1 MSEPLHAWHGE
12 NEEPRPDLIPDKQ
25 PAGDSDH
32 ADQGTHTNGWFHR
45 AASRPVPHTV
55 ARTKA
60 TPLPA
65 PADDHA
71 SGSRRGRPADPS
83 ACPGPVSE
91 EERRLSQRDG
101 THPLSLTWEQIDY
114 FVARERINDAL
125 HDEQDWHDTVLFD
138 RAIDD
143 DRYWRTGRLCDRPMD
158 AEPEIDDP
166 EIG

>member
-1 MSEPLHAWHGE
+1 MSEPLHAWRGE

-25 PAGDSDH
+25 PAGDGDH
-32 ADQGTHTNGWFHR
+32 ADPGTRTNDWFHR
-45 AASRPVPHTV
+45 TASRPALHAVP
-55 ARTKA
+55 RPRA
-60 TPLPA
+60 TPPPA

-71 SGSRRGRPADPS
+71 SGSRSGRPAAPS
-83 ACPGPVSE
+83 ASPGPTSE
-91 EERRLSQRDG
+91 EVRLSLQNG

-114 FVARERINDAL
+114 FVVGERINDAL
-125 HDEQDWHDTVLFD
+125 FDEQSWHDTVLFD

-143 DRYWRTGRLCDRPMD
+143 DRYWRNGRLCDRPMD

>member
-1 MSEPLHAWHGE
+1 MSEPLRAWRGE
-12 NEEPRPDLIPDKQ
+12 NQEPHPDLIPDK

-32 ADQGTHTNGWFHR
+32 ADQGTRTNAWFHR
-45 AASRPVPHTV
+45 TASRPALRPA
-55 ARTKA
+55 ARTRA
-60 TPLPA
+60 TPPPA

-71 SGSRRGRPADPS
+71 SGSRRGRPAAPS
-83 ACPGPVSE
+83 ARPGPMSK
-91 EERRLSQRDG
+91 EERLSPRDG

-114 FVARERINDAL
+114 FVARERIIDAL
-125 HDEQDWHDTVLFD
+125 FDEQYWHDTVLFD

-143 DRYWRTGRLCDRPMD
+143 DRYWRNGRLCDRPMD

>member
-1 MSEPLHAWHGE
+1 MSEPLRAWRDE

-25 PAGDSDH
+25 PAGDSGH
-32 ADQGTHTNGWFHR
+32 AGQGARTNGWFR
-45 AASRPVPHTV
+45 TTASRPALR
-55 ARTKA
+55 ARA
-60 TPLPA
+60 TPPPA

-71 SGSRRGRPADPS
+71 SGSRRGRPAAPS
-83 ACPGPVSE
+83 ARPGPMSN
-91 EERRLSQRDG
+91 EERHSLRDG

-114 FVARERINDAL
+114 FVARERMTDAL
-125 HDEQDWHDTVLFD
+125 FDEQSWHDTVLFD

-143 DRYWRTGRLCDRPMD
+143 DRYWRNGRLCDRPMD

>member
-1 MSEPLHAWHGE
+1 MSEPLRAWRGE

-32 ADQGTHTNGWFHR
+32 ADQGTRTNGWFHR
-45 AASRPVPHTV
+45 TASRPALRAVD
-55 ARTKA
+55 RSRA
-60 TPLPA
+60 TPPPA

-71 SGSRRGRPADPS
+71 SGSRRGRPAAPS
-83 ACPGPVSE
+83 ARPGPMSK
-91 EERRLSQRDG
+91 EERLSLRDG

-114 FVARERINDAL
+114 FVARERITDAL
-125 HDEQDWHDTVLFD
+125 FDEQSWLDTVLFD

-143 DRYWRTGRLCDRPMD
+143 DRCWRNGRLCDRPMD
-158 AEPEIDDP
+158 AGPEIDDP

>member
-1 MSEPLHAWHGE
+1 MSEPLRAWPGE
-12 NEEPRPDLIPDKQ
+12 NQEPRPDLIPDKQ

-32 ADQGTHTNGWFHR
+32 AEQGTRTNSWFHTT
-45 AASRPVPHTV
+45 ASRPALRTV
-55 ARTKA
+55 ARTRA
-60 TPLPA
+60 TPPPA

-71 SGSRRGRPADPS
+71 NGSRRGRPAAPT
-83 ACPGPVSE
+83 ARPGPMSR
-91 EERRLSQRDG
+91 EERLSLRDG

-114 FVARERINDAL
+114 FVARERIIDAL
-125 HDEQDWHDTVLFD
+125 HDEQYWHDTVLFD

-143 DRYWRTGRLCDRPMD
+143 DRYWRNGRLCDRPMD

>member
-32 ADQGTHTNGWFHR
+32 ADHGIRTNGWFHR
-45 AASRPVPHTV
+45 TASRPALHAVP
-55 ARTKA
+55 RTRT
-60 TPLPA
+60 TPPPA
-65 PADDHA
+65 PADDRA
-71 SGSRRGRPADPS
+71 SETRRARPAVPS
-83 ACPGPVSE
+83 ARPGLTTE
-91 EERRLSQRDG
+91 EERRSLRDG

-114 FVARERINDAL
+114 FVARERMTDDL
-125 HDEQDWHDTVLFD
+125 FDERDWRDTVLFD

-143 DRYWRTGRLCDRPMD
+143 DLYWRNGRLCDRPMN

>member
-1 MSEPLHAWHGE
+1 MSEPLHAWRGE

-25 PAGDSDH
+25 PTGDSDH
-32 ADQGTHTNGWFHR
+32 ADQGTRTNRWFHR
-45 AASRPVPHTV
+45 TASRPALRTV
-55 ARTKA
+55 ARTRA
-60 TPLPA
+60 TPPPA

-71 SGSRRGRPADPS
+71 SGSRRGRPAAPS
-83 ACPGPVSE
+83 ARPGPMSK
-91 EERRLSQRDG
+91 EERLSLRDG

-114 FVARERINDAL
+114 FVARERIIDAL
-125 HDEQDWHDTVLFD
+125 HDEQYWHDTVLFD

-143 DRYWRTGRLCDRPMD
+143 DRYWRNGRLCDRPMD

>member
-1 MSEPLHAWHGE
+1 MSEPLHAWRGE

-25 PAGDSDH
+25 PTGDSDH
-32 ADQGTHTNGWFHR
+32 ADQGTRTNGWFHR
-45 AASRPVPHTV
+45 TASRPALRAV
-55 ARTKA
+55 ARTRA
-60 TPLPA
+60 TPPPA

-71 SGSRRGRPADPS
+71 SGSRRGRPAAPS
-83 ACPGPVSE
+83 ARPGPMSK
-91 EERRLSQRDG
+91 EERLSLRDG

-114 FVARERINDAL
+114 FVARERIIDAL
-125 HDEQDWHDTVLFD
+125 FDEQYWHDTVLFD

-143 DRYWRTGRLCDRPMD
+143 DRYWRNGRLCDRPMD